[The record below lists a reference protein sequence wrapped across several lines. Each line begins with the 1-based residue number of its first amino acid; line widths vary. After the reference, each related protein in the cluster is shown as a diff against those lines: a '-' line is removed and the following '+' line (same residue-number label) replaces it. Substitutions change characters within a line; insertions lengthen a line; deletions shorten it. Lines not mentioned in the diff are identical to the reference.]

1 MQKLTF
7 MNVKNAYTVCLC
19 VCVHTDIC
27 INGRQ
32 LSMDIL
38 HFVHLVS
45 AFVLDYQGCLFNKQ
59 PWKVEIVSPSGTEGR
74 GQIFFYCQNKKHNAS
89 LKSKGWAGSLAA
101 LFKRLWFPKVRAP
114 HAFKYYLLLPL

>member
-1 MQKLTF
+1 MSQNILKLIQCMQKLTS
-7 MNVKNAYTVCLC
+7 MNVKNAHTVCLC

-74 GQIFFYCQNKKHNAS
+74 GQIFF
-89 LKSKGWAGSLAA
+89 
-101 LFKRLWFPKVRAP
+101 
-114 HAFKYYLLLPL
+114 LLSE

>member
-7 MNVKNAYTVCLC
+7 MNVKNAHTVCLC
-19 VCVHTDIC
+19 VYIQTC

-32 LSMDIL
+32 LSMDLL

-45 AFVLDYQGCLFNKQ
+45 AFVLDYLSRLFNKQ

-74 GQIFFYCQNKKHNAS
+74 GQIFFVLS
-89 LKSKGWAGSLAA
+89 E
-101 LFKRLWFPKVRAP
+101 
-114 HAFKYYLLLPL
+114 